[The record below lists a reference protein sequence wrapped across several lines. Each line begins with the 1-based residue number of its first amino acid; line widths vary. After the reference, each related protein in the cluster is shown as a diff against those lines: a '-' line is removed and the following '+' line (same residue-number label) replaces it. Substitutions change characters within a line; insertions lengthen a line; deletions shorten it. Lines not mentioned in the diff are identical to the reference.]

1 MVVTRNFLPR
11 ISFCN
16 GRQGRVCNPQH
27 FIHVPLVAMLQQTMQ
42 TLKSDKM
49 KQLILTIYILG
60 HLNSY
65 AQTDTINYNF
75 DHKIMEVTGDLNKDN
90 LPDKVI
96 VMQDTLN
103 ENAPYRLQVF
113 FKEPSGQFKLIVTS
127 KKIIEPQY
135 PYGRDGYRTGNGFS
149 DVTIKN
155 GILSV
160 NFELLR
166 GHFEHKF
173 RFQNENFE
181 LIGFSKV
188 YSDGRG
194 VMTTTDFNL
203 STGIRIE
210 KSERYDTDKV
220 LSNTKKKILI
230 RPLPKLQDITPMEN
244 ELY

>member
-1 MVVTRNFLPR
+1 
-11 ISFCN
+11 
-16 GRQGRVCNPQH
+16 
-27 FIHVPLVAMLQQTMQ
+27 MLRTTLQ
-42 TLKSDKM
+42 TLTSDKM
-49 KQLILTIYILG
+49 KQHILTIFILL
-60 HLNSY
+60 HLDCF
-65 AQTDTINYNF
+65 AQTDTTNYHF
-75 DHKIMEVTGDLNKDN
+75 DNKIMEVAGDLNKDN

-96 VMQDTLN
+96 VTQDTLN

-127 KKIIEPQY
+127 TKIIEPQY
-135 PYGRDGYRTGNGFS
+135 PNGRNGYRTGNGFS

-155 GILSV
+155 GVLSV

-166 GHFEHKF
+166 GHFENKF
-173 RFQNENFE
+173 RFQNEYFE
-181 LIGFSKV
+181 LIGFSEV
-188 YSDGRG
+188 YSDGQG

-230 RPLPKLQDITPMEN
+230 RPLPKLQDVTPMEN